1 MSDNINKGNN
11 GEKSAVDTTVDTNSD
26 AVDQAVSESSAYEI
40 IRKRLEQQ
48 ANDLEAHTKTLNEA
62 RLEEFGSSEM
72 SVLGRLRVRTENNC
86 VARDIAQ
93 VGDTLIFGYNVFIG
107 LKKETHIED
116 VFMLYKL
123 VEKDGQYEFETL
135 PVNESF
141 LGEASF
147 VADFNELYTYYKNA
161 RLIQLLVKDNKLL
174 ASFQIGAQITDIR
187 VFRWSIDNQN
197 KLTYIDN
204 RGEYD
209 IALPSPYDFE
219 WVNTTREDSVNGRHP
234 HINILDT
241 VFVETIGGDL
251 TVKVENNTETG
262 KGIYAEPVDEKNQS
276 IDDAAIAYADLGKF
290 VLLQI
295 TPYKEQVTR
304 YLVFNKQNNQ
314 VNRID
319 EIGQSCQ
326 QLPEDHGIIF
336 PGGIYLQNGEIK
348 TFAEKTK
355 GMRFKRSIRSPNG
368 EDILYV
374 FYEAEEGR
382 IALFSYNMIEK
393 DLANPLFGHGYSIYD
408 DGKMVIFSSESEEPT
423 RIHPMQVWQTAF
435 TSEEFATSSNTNASF
450 YTNIGNAELVR
461 GISELYSISRTIDK
475 QSASAS
481 VYNELSQASERLQS
495 AYYWLDKP
503 ELSDVKSTLQ
513 KISKTSELVLD
524 EFEKVENIRQ
534 RADQAMQEAEQ
545 TQADIFSKL
554 LSDSWD
560 KVEEFVD
567 ALDSI
572 RKQRGHLLTIKEYRY
587 IDQARIKDMDVA
599 LVEKQEALGE
609 ETLKFLSEEKSL
621 IPYQQ
626 KLDKLDKEAEQAKTR
641 AEIKTV
647 IENYEKMAGDLDLI
661 SELVSTLHVEDATIR
676 TRIIE
681 SISSI
686 YAKLNQSKA
695 RARHKYK
702 DLGSAEAVAQFS
714 VQFKLF
720 SQSIANAVG
729 LATSPDKADEQLN
742 RLLVQ
747 LEELEGQFSEHDEF
761 LADIIS
767 KRDEVYETFETH
779 KQSLIAERQRRAQ
792 NLLDAAE
799 RILTSLNRRTQKLSD
814 IDALNTLFASDPLV
828 IKIRDIA
835 EKLREIDDSVK
846 ADDIESR
853 LKNSKDQALRSQRDK
868 SEIYEEGGK
877 VIKLGPRHRFSVTT
891 QELDLSILF
900 KDDQLN
906 LHLNGTDYVE
916 PIDNAELNAQKAFW
930 HVDIESESAVLYRA
944 EYLAG
949 LILEKATLKQDNLDL
964 VMLEIAAK
972 DEAELVKI
980 VHDFATPRY
989 KEAYEKGIHDHDAS
1003 KILQQLL
1010 PIQTTSGLLRFPP
1023 LERGLAALFWS
1034 VTQTQ
1039 APQNSWQKRALSAKQ
1054 LVDVFNHHDA
1064 STRLQEEI
1072 QQQFNLF
1079 LESYPITIDEATAQR
1094 SCEYLSQE
1102 LAQEKINFVSSQY
1115 AQKLLDELRR
1125 NLQVAKAWK
1134 TFESSLE
1141 QLNNQHHERWALA
1154 SSWLTAMLAAQQNK
1168 DENSQANQTLAHY
1181 VPEAVALLLCESI
1194 TWKENNTA
1202 LEITISDLMGDH
1214 PRIHKQQLHLSL
1226 DDFLSRYHQH
1236 RNHVLPG
1243 YHDYLSIRSRIMK
1256 ESAESLRLD
1265 EFKPRP
1271 LSSFVRNRLI
1281 NELYLSLIGDNLAKQ
1296 MGTVGEDKR
1305 TDLMGLLMM
1314 ISPPGYGK
1322 TTLMEYV
1329 ASRLGLIF
1337 MKINC
1342 PSLGHDVLS
1351 LDPEQAPNATAAQEL
1366 NKLNLALEMSNNVML
1381 YLDDIQHTHPEFL
1394 QKFIS
1399 LSDGTRR
1406 VDGIW
1411 KGKTKTYDMRG
1422 KRFCIIMA
1430 GNPYT
1435 ESGDVFQ
1442 IPDMLANRADIY
1454 NLGDMLGDHEEAF
1467 SLSYIENSLT
1477 ANPVLAPLAT
1487 REMSDTYLLIDMAK
1501 GKQVASTDLK
1511 HNYSG
1516 AELNEIVE
1524 VLKKM
1529 FVIQEVILK
1538 VNQQYIASAAQNDA
1552 YRKEPPFKLQGSY
1565 RNMNKM
1571 AEKLS
1576 AVMNEEE
1583 MMQMIEDHYLGEAQ
1597 LLTNGAEEN
1606 LLKLAE
1612 LRGNMTKEQKARWT
1626 AIKKDFMKNK
1636 MTGNEEAT
1644 IGLDISE
1651 KLGFLVDNIE
1661 AVNQSLKQNDSS
1673 EKLVTQLSDI
1683 SSTLKSSLQAMQQ
1696 ASEKSAE
1703 NDTADTELK
1712 ADKAS
1717 ILLATSL
1724 SNMSHSIENVQK
1736 SLAEPKATD
1745 TLLAESLKALSEN
1758 LSNKN
1763 SSQKTTSEEIVV
1775 QLSKIVEGMTAMN
1788 RELEEVSE
1796 ASQEKAKWFSRLTRK
1811 EKEKEKGL

>member
-1 MSDNINKGNN
+1 MSDIIDKTDNTD
-11 GEKSAVDTTVDTNSD
+11 KSTVGSTVDKANTD

-40 IRKRLEQQ
+40 IRKRLDQQ
-48 ANDLEAHTKTLNEA
+48 GSALESHTKSLNEA
-62 RLEEFGSSEM
+62 RLEEFGSSDM
-72 SVLGRLRVRTENNC
+72 NVLGRLRVRTENNC
-86 VARDIAQ
+86 IARDIAQ

-123 VEKDGQYEFETL
+123 VEKDGQYEFESSSL
-135 PVNESF
+135 DDSF
-141 LGEASF
+141 LSEKSF
-147 VADFNELYTYYKNA
+147 VADFNELYTYYKNT
-161 RLIQLLVKDNKLL
+161 RLIQLIVKDNKLL
-174 ASFQIGAQITDIR
+174 ASFQIGKQITDIR
-187 VFRWSIDNQN
+187 VFRWAIDNQN
-197 KLTYIDN
+197 ELTYIDN
-204 RGEYD
+204 RGDYD

-219 WVNTTREDSVNGRHP
+219 WTNTTREDSVHGRHP

-241 VFVETIGGDL
+241 VFVEAIGGDL

-262 KGIYAEPVDEKNQS
+262 AGIFSEAVDEKNQS
-276 IDDAAIAYADLGKF
+276 IDDADIAYADLGKF
-290 VLLQI
+290 ILLKI
-295 TPYKEQVTR
+295 TPYKEQTTR
-304 YLVFNKQNNQ
+304 FLVFNKQNNH
-314 VNRID
+314 VDRID
-319 EIGQSCQ
+319 AIGQSCQ

-374 FYEAEEGR
+374 FYEAEEGKV
-382 IALFSYNMIEK
+382 ALFSYNMIEK

-408 DGKMVIFSSESEEPT
+408 DGKMVIFSSEGDEPT

-435 TSEEFATSSNTNASF
+435 TSEEFASKANTNVSF
-450 YTNIGNAELVR
+450 FTNIGNAELVR
-461 GISELYSISRTIDK
+461 GISELYTIARTIDK
-475 QSASAS
+475 QTASAS
-481 VYNELSQASERLQS
+481 VYNELSQVSERLQS
-495 AYYWLDKP
+495 AYFWLDKP
-503 ELSDVKSTLQ
+503 ELTEVKSTLQ
-513 KISKTSELVLD
+513 EISKTSELVLD
-524 EFEKVENIRQ
+524 EFEKVESIRE
-534 RADQAMQEAEQ
+534 RADQAMLEAEQ
-545 TQADIFSKL
+545 SQAGIFSNL
-554 LSDSWD
+554 LADSWD
-560 KVEEFVD
+560 QVEEFVD

-587 IDQARIKDMDVA
+587 IDQARIKELDVA
-599 LVEKQEALGE
+599 LIEKQEALGE
-609 ETLKFLSEEKSL
+609 DTLKFLAEEKSL
-621 IPYQQ
+621 IPYQE
-626 KLDKLDKEAEQAKTR
+626 KLDKLDVEAEQTKTR

-695 RARHKYK
+695 RARHKFK

-729 LATSPDKADEQLN
+729 LATTPDKADEQLN

-799 RILTSLNRRTQKLSD
+799 RIITSLNRRTKKLTD

-877 VIKLGPRHRFSVTT
+877 IIKLGPRHRFSVTT
-891 QELDLSILF
+891 QELALSILH
-900 KDDQLN
+900 KDDSLN
-906 LHLNGTDYVE
+906 LHLNGTDFIE
-916 PIDNAELNAQKAFW
+916 PIDNEELNAQKAFW
-930 HVDIESESAVLYRA
+930 NVEIESESPTLYRA

-964 VMLEIAAK
+964 VMLESAMK
-972 DEAELVKI
+972 DESELTKI

-1010 PIQTTSGLLRFPP
+1010 PIQKTSGLLRFPP

-1034 VTQTQ
+1034 VTQSQ
-1039 APQNSWQKRALSAKQ
+1039 APQDSWQKRALSAKQ
-1054 LVDVFNHHDA
+1054 LVDVFNHHD
-1064 STRLQEEI
+1064 SSKRLQDEI
-1072 QQQFNLF
+1072 HQQLKQF
-1079 LESYPITIDEATAQR
+1079 LEQYPIEVDEATVSR

-1102 LAQEKINFVSSQY
+1102 LAEEKITFVSSQY
-1115 AQKLLDELRR
+1115 AKNLLDELRR
-1125 NLQVAKAWK
+1125 NLKVAKAWK

-1141 QLNNQHHERWALA
+1141 QLDNQHHERWALA
-1154 SSWLTAMLAAQQNK
+1154 SSWLSAMLEAQSA
-1168 DENSQANQTLAHY
+1168 DETGNEASQALIHY
-1181 VPEAVALLLCESI
+1181 VPETVALLLCESI
-1194 TWKENNTA
+1194 VWKDNDTA
-1202 LEITISDLMGDH
+1202 LEISVSDLMGDH
-1214 PRIHKQQLHLSL
+1214 PRIKKQQLHLGL
-1226 DDFLSRYHQH
+1226 DDFLSRYHLH
-1236 RNHVLPG
+1236 RNQVLPG
-1243 YHDYLSIRSRIMK
+1243 YHQYLNVRSRIMK
-1256 ESAESLRLD
+1256 ESAESLRLE
-1265 EFKPRP
+1265 EFKARP

-1538 VNQQYIASAAQNDA
+1538 VNQQYISSAAQNDA

-1612 LRGNMTKEQKARWT
+1612 LRGNMTKVQKTRWNG
-1626 AIKKDFMKNK
+1626 IKKEFMKNR
-1636 MTGNEEAT
+1636 MAGNEEAT
-1644 IGLDISE
+1644 IGLEISE
-1651 KLGFLVDNIE
+1651 KLGALVENIE
-1661 AVNQSLKQNDSS
+1661 AVNQSLNKTDSS
-1673 EKLVTQLSDI
+1673 DKLAAQLGGI
-1683 SSTLKSSLQAMQQ
+1683 STALQSFQQSS
-1696 ASEKSAE
+1696 SEVAE
-1703 NDTADTELK
+1703 DKTALLTANSLK
-1712 ADKAS
+1712 AISQS
-1717 ILLATSL
+1717 IKY
-1724 SNMSHSIENVQK
+1724 VQK
-1736 SLAEPKATD
+1736 SMMEPKASD
-1745 TLLAESLKALSEN
+1745 ALLAESLKALSEN
-1758 LSNKN
+1758 LTTKTST
-1763 SSQKTTSEEIVV
+1763 QKTTSQEIAL
-1775 QLSKIVEGMTAMN
+1775 QLSKIVDGMAVMN

-1796 ASQEKAKWFSRLTRK
+1796 ASQEKAKWFTRLTKK
-1811 EKEKEKGL
+1811 EMDKDL